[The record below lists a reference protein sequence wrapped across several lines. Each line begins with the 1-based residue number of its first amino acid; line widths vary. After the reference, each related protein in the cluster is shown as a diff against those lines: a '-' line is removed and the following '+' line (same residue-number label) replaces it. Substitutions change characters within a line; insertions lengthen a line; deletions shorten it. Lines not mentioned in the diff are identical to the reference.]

1 MQVAFFHNPFPK
13 NPSPVYALRGSI
25 VNTLNGQRYY
35 VAENQ
40 TIDGA
45 VLIESAF
52 HYTTTDK
59 WADLAIV
66 VAWAV
71 AFRLFHYGL
80 LIFNNRHYGESLG
93 RDSRGMATVTA
104 PMESAVPQ
112 SVSETISVV
121 SVDDIMMM
129 PLSAPESQRA
139 TTRFMLYPESQ
150 PRKVSM
156 SVV

>member
-1 MQVAFFHNPFPK
+1 M
-13 NPSPVYALRGSI
+13 
-25 VNTLNGQRYY
+25 NGQRYY

-45 VLIESAF
+45 VLIESTF

-71 AFRLFHYGL
+71 AFRLLHYGM

-93 RDSRGMATVTA
+93 RDSRGLATVTA
-104 PMESAVPQ
+104 PTLESAVPPQ
-112 SVSETISVV
+112 SVSETIISVV
-121 SVDDIMMM
+121 SVDDLMMM
-129 PLSAPESQRA
+129 ASSSPESQRT
-139 TTRFMLYPESQ
+139 TTRFMLHSESK
-150 PRKVSM
+150 PREVSM